1 MSSYMQLSI
10 SVPHLSAPLY
20 VTITKAHIK
29 ESLQSPFVISCE
41 GYIES
46 IHSDILHVFS
56 TQTKTST
63 SLTHTP
69 NVYDSSFHP
78 NLLLDS
84 QATFSF
90 TNPYTQHNILSF
102 THNTSRTANPKSTNT
117 YHGIIT
123 QVSYLGTSSKEH
135 TSSQNTSKLQYK
147 HCFSLTLSTTLIRL
161 CYNNASRIYTNSTVV
176 DIIKSK
182 IMNP

>member
-1 MSSYMQLSI
+1 MSYLQLSI
-10 SVPHLSAPLY
+10 DSLSF
-20 VTITKAHIK
+20 TITKAHIK

-102 THNTSRTANPKSTNT
+102 THNTSRTANPKSTN
-117 YHGIIT
+117 
-123 QVSYLGTSSKEH
+123 
-135 TSSQNTSKLQYK
+135 
-147 HCFSLTLSTTLIRL
+147 
-161 CYNNASRIYTNSTVV
+161 
-176 DIIKSK
+176 
-182 IMNP
+182 